1 MQSTKTII
9 EPNSSFFI
17 SSSKLYLCLL
27 VLYFCLPNYE
37 FSALSASAS
46 GLKTSDFITVLI
58 GSILLYEGNFKVN
71 KLLLIFSLWY
81 LFKGLASLSLIGFL
95 FGARFLEYMIV
106 IAAAYNLSK
115 EDIVSFFNI
124 FTKFLFFYFV
134 IEFFF
139 IIFGFSSP
147 FSFFNSGQTWQG
159 RFSLI
164 FGGPYELGAIALMLL
179 FLPGNNKKI
188 FYIILL
194 FSSQARASIIGL
206 SSFFLNIKSWIYLF
220 PILLLTIFAFANR
233 FDDLFQLF
241 PQITNIYNV
250 FLNLIS
256 DFSYS
261 SKEEYIDLWSSRE
274 DVVSIISQ
282 DVARSSLLR
291 IYTYLLIFAG
301 MSDFSTILFGYHPG
315 IYGVAVDSSIIRIF
329 GETGMIGLIL
339 FFISLKNELMDRRTL
354 IITLAFLINLSLVD
368 IYFSSKAFTLYWI
381 LTHYLKTYKQDE
393 ANL

>member
-1 MQSTKTII
+1 
-9 EPNSSFFI
+9 
-17 SSSKLYLCLL
+17 
-27 VLYFCLPNYE
+27 
-37 FSALSASAS
+37 
-46 GLKTSDFITVLI
+46 
-58 GSILLYEGNFKVN
+58 
-71 KLLLIFSLWY
+71 
-81 LFKGLASLSLIGFL
+81 
-95 FGARFLEYMIV
+95 
-106 IAAAYNLSK
+106 
-115 EDIVSFFNI
+115 
-124 FTKFLFFYFV
+124 
-134 IEFFF
+134 
-139 IIFGFSSP
+139 
-147 FSFFNSGQTWQG
+147 
-159 RFSLI
+159 
-164 FGGPYELGAIALMLL
+164 MLL

-188 FYIILL
+188 FYIVLL
-194 FSSQARASIIGL
+194 LSSQARASIIGL

-220 PILLLTIFAFANR
+220 PILLLPIFAFANR

-274 DVVSIISQ
+274 DVVDIISQ
-282 DVARSSLLR
+282 DVGRSSLLR
-291 IYTYLLIFAG
+291 IYTYLLIFSG

-339 FFISLKNELMDRRTL
+339 FFISLKNELIDRRTL
-354 IITLAFLINLSLVD
+354 IITIAFLINLSLVD

-381 LTHYLKTYKQDE
+381 LTHYLKIYKQDE